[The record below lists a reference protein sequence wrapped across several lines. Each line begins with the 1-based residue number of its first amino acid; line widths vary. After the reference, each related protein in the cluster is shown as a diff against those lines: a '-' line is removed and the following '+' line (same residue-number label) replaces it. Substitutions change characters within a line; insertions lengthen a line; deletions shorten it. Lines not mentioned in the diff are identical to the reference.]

1 MLRDDCSRTSRVLLL
16 KLWILSQIFLR
27 RKRAFTGWFYRVAS
41 SPSETSSWRCCHLCP
56 QWSALPGTAPS
67 SPSSF
72 PWQSRAGRP
81 GTRGPCL
88 HVPHRT
94 AEGADRQ
101 ALAGWS
107 QITKGKKK
115 KNMLLFIYRDPC
127 EGERRIIS
135 FMCLLAFTF
144 DQNNVQMHEISRLN

>member
-1 MLRDDCSRTSRVLLL
+1 MLRDDCSRTSQVLLL

-56 QWSALPGTAPS
+56 QRSALPETVSS

-72 PWQSRAGRP
+72 PRQSRAGRP
-81 GTRGPCL
+81 GTWGPCL

-115 KNMLLFIYRDPC
+115 RICFYLHIVTHVKGRGELLVSCAYW
-127 EGERRIIS
+127 
-135 FMCLLAFTF
+135 LLRSIKITSKCMKYL
-144 DQNNVQMHEISRLN
+144 D